1 MSMPTVF
8 LFHGVGGHSQEN
20 WLPWLQGALER
31 KSSTVIVPD
40 FPNADHPVLAE
51 WSADFRK
58 YDTLIDEH
66 TMFVGHSLGGAFALR
81 LLERMSKPIRACFL
95 VASVWGEMGNQFDPV
110 MKTFTEQP
118 FDWKTIRKN
127 AQHFSVIHS
136 DNDPYI
142 KLSQAEELAK
152 HLGIAVTL
160 VRGGGHLNASAGYA
174 EFPFLLECIT
184 AAS

>member
-1 MSMPTVF
+1 MPTVF

-20 WLPWLQGALER
+20 WLPWLQGELER
-31 KSSTVIVPD
+31 QSYAVIVPD

-81 LLERMSKPIRACFL
+81 LLERMSKSIRACFL
-95 VASVWGEMGNQFDPV
+95 VASVWGVMENQFDPV
-110 MKTFTEQP
+110 MSTFTEP
-118 FDWKTIRKN
+118 PYDWKRIRRN
-127 AQHFSVIHS
+127 AKHYSVIHS

-152 HLGIAVTL
+152 NLGTNVTL
-160 VRGGGHLNASAGYA
+160 VRGGGHFNVSAGYR
-174 EFPFLLECIT
+174 EFPFLLERIT